1 MLSQPWP
8 SLLPCPPGRVEPRLP
23 PASLGRLRSLTGS
36 RGSPSHPETSC
47 ASTWLPR
54 VHPVLRSAFTE
65 SLPRASVER
74 AAQRRFRGLLPGPPW
89 AGGGARVGS
98 SAQTTSF
105 AGRWSFRPGQPC
117 GCTSGGLT
125 PRNCAS
131 ILTFSQGL
139 PTVPGCVC
147 PCQPASSRPSPWVLP
162 HPRPPFTAGQLW
174 SHIWGYRGSLWFQCP
189 FAPQITAAFVLPTT
203 SGKWEAEELSGCVQW
218 EALAGR

>member
-1 MLSQPWP
+1 MRFHVAP
-8 SLLPCPPGRVEPRLP
+8 E
-23 PASLGRLRSLTGS
+23 
-36 RGSPSHPETSC
+36 SPSSSAVRFYRVPAQGVGGTSC
-47 ASTWLPR
+47 SEAFPR
-54 VHPVLRSAFTE
+54 S
-65 SLPRASVER
+65 SPRA
-74 AAQRRFRGLLPGPPW
+74 A
-89 AGGGARVGS
+89 VGS

-125 PRNCAS
+125 PRNCSS

-147 PCQPASSRPSPWVLP
+147 PCQPASSRPSPRVLP

-174 SHIWGYRGSLWFQCP
+174 SHIWGSRGSLWFQCP
-189 FAPQITAAFVLPTT
+189 FALQITAAFVLPTT